1 MALYAD
7 AASIA
12 WRLRAAGAGEPMES
26 VRVEIFGQVYSIKGT
41 DDSAPIRDLASF
53 VDARMK
59 EVQKGTG
66 TSDPLRVAIL
76 TALTISDELFRL
88 RADTR
93 ETGTIAEKAAN
104 RLLKLTE
111 QAGDQS

>member
-1 MALYAD
+1 M
-7 AASIA
+7 
-12 WRLRAAGAGEPMES
+12 GS
-26 VRVEIFGQVYSIKGT
+26 VQVEIFGQVYSIKGT
-41 DDSAPIRDLASF
+41 DDSSSVRELAAFLDS
-53 VDARMK
+53 RMK

-88 RADTR
+88 RTEQSEIGAMAD
-93 ETGTIAEKAAN
+93 KAVQ

-111 QAGDQS
+111 QAGEP